1 MPTLLVFATCLVF
14 WVLLSGHFSPLD
26 LGAGLLACALVA
38 LHNRGEEELSAA
50 VRLWPR
56 VAVTY
61 VPWLLREIVKSN
73 LEVAR
78 IVLTPSLPIDPVV
91 VRQTTTLRTPLGLT
105 TYGNSITL
113 TPGTVTLDVEGST
126 VVVHAITASG
136 AQALL
141 EGDMAARVARACGEA
156 PA

>member
-1 MPTLLVFATCLVF
+1 MPSFLVFATCLGF
-14 WVLLSGHFSPLD
+14 WLLLSGHLAALD
-26 LGAGLLACALVA
+26 LGAGVLASALVA
-38 LHNRGEEELSAA
+38 LHNRGEEELSTA

-73 LEVAR
+73 VEVAR
-78 IVLTPSLPIDPVV
+78 IVLSPRLPIDPVV
-91 VRQTTTLRTPLGLT
+91 IRQTTALRTPLGLT

-126 VVVHAITASG
+126 VVVHALTADG
-136 AQALL
+136 ARALL
-141 EGDMAARVARACGEA
+141 DGDMAARVARACGED
-156 PA
+156 PS